1 MACLALSLQPV
12 NGPDLLLQTR
22 EWFPPARGLL
32 ASSKFRETRES
43 YAAGKRAGT
52 SSSLSATS
60 AAAEN
65 SAMVEGLGDEALAAS
80 GGHVVVGK
88 EIKFRVFYRLVNNIY
103 VLAITSADNDR
114 DDLPANA
121 FECAGV
127 VNQAVSVLVAACK
140 GVDVTSEKVIRKY
153 TEIYMALDVVLRG
166 VSAARLAT
174 ILASI
179 HGEGIPQMVLSA
191 TDAENRARGADSW
204 NFVKVQAIEQL
215 ANIDVL
221 SSSTFELPEETIAAG
236 DEVAATLVTTI
247 QTSTSQATQ
256 QAEEEK
262 PKEIEDPFAPS
273 DKINKPDELA
283 GGFKR
288 SKEASDVTAAL
299 ADLEVPKTVA
309 ISNVGSLSVDI
320 KGFEGDYGGVDA
332 DAAGFGTEFEGFENS
347 AFGGGLDA
355 SEFVSG
361 VKDTIERGLGGLE
374 ELESGGKPTGP
385 KIAVADTPKENA
397 AIQEL
402 TVDKGKPM
410 LYISEEISAEF
421 KGSRL
426 RRIGLQGSLFLKYNG
441 AQEASFAF
449 RMDGSVG
456 VRRAI
461 LKNSSV
467 SSLGKNLFHVRSTPS
482 EEPVA
487 IMKYRLHPQYTPV
500 PMRVRLVTR
509 QSGSLLSLMI
519 QYVANPFLPGPLQD
533 VKFVVSL
540 PYAPSLLKMSP
551 KGLLNRHAKAISWH
565 VQEVSLQGPPGCLRA
580 QMPLESDLSDADVE
594 RKLLPKIKL
603 EATIEFSGT
612 GQSLSGIALL
622 PGTEGNSDYTV
633 GLHIFKTFNYLCN

>member
-1 MACLALSLQPV
+1 MACLAVSLQPV

-32 ASSKFRETRES
+32 ASSKFRETRET

-52 SSSLSATS
+52 SPSATT
-60 AAAEN
+60 ATAEN

-80 GGHVVVGK
+80 GGHVIVGK
-88 EIKFRVFYRLVNNIY
+88 ETKFRVFYRLVNNIY
-103 VLAITSADNDR
+103 VLAITSAENDR

-121 FECAGV
+121 FECAGI

-140 GVDVTSEKVIRKY
+140 GIDVTSEKVIRKY

-166 VSAARLAT
+166 VSAARLST

-191 TDAENRARGADSW
+191 TDAENRARGAESW
-204 NFVKVQAIEQL
+204 YIAKSQAIEHL
-215 ANIDVL
+215 ANIDAL
-221 SSSTFELPEETIAAG
+221 SSSTFELPEETIVAG

-247 QTSTSQATQ
+247 QNSASQPTQ

-273 DKINKPDELA
+273 DKINKPEELA
-283 GGFKR
+283 GAFKK
-288 SKEASDVTAAL
+288 SKDPADVTSAL

-309 ISNVGSLSVDI
+309 GSSAGSIAVVI
-320 KGFEGDYGGVDA
+320 KGFEGDYGGVDS
-332 DAAGFGTEFEGFENS
+332 DAAGFGSEFEGLENS

-355 SEFVSG
+355 SEFVPAG
-361 VKDTIERGLGGLE
+361 KDPIDRGLGGLE
-374 ELESGGKPTGP
+374 ELGSGGKPTGP
-385 KIAVADTPKENA
+385 KVAVADTAKENA
-397 AIQEL
+397 AIKEL
-402 TVDKGKPM
+402 TVEIGKPV
-410 LYISEEISAEF
+410 LYLSEEVFAEF

-426 RRIGLQGSLFLKYNG
+426 RRIGMQGSLFLKYNG
-441 AQEASFAF
+441 AQETSFSF

-461 LKNSSV
+461 MKNTSV
-467 SSLGKNLFHVRSTPS
+467 GSLGQNLFHVRSKPS

-500 PMRVRLVTR
+500 PLRVRLVTR

-519 QYVANPFLPGPLQD
+519 QYVANPFLPAPLQD
-533 VKFVVSL
+533 VKFIVSL

-551 KGLLNRHAKAISWH
+551 KGLLNRHLKAISWH
-565 VQEVSLQGPPGCLRA
+565 VQEVPLQGPPGCLRA
-580 QMPLESDLSDADVE
+580 QMPLDSDLSDADVE
-594 RKLLPKIKL
+594 GKLLPKIKVI
-603 EATIEFSGT
+603 ASIEFSGT
-612 GQSLSGIALL
+612 GQSLSGITLL
-622 PGTEGNSDYTV
+622 PGTEGNTDYTV
-633 GLHIFKTFNYLCN
+633 GLHTFKASNYLCD

>member
-32 ASSKFRETRES
+32 ASSKFRKTRES

-103 VLAITSADNDR
+103 VLVITSADNDR

-166 VSAARLAT
+166 
-174 ILASI
+174 
-179 HGEGIPQMVLSA
+179 
-191 TDAENRARGADSW
+191 
-204 NFVKVQAIEQL
+204 L

-309 ISNVGSLSVDI
+309 ISNAGSLSVDI

-332 DAAGFGTEFEGFENS
+332 DATGFGTEFEGFENS

-374 ELESGGKPTGP
+374 ELESGGKPGGP

-402 TVDKGKPM
+402 TVDQGKPM

-467 SSLGKNLFHVRSTPS
+467 SGLGKNLFHVRSTPS

-540 PYAPSLLKMSP
+540 PYVPSLLKMSP

-633 GLHIFKTFNYLCN
+633 GLHIFKTSSYLCN